1 MRVTVTLGL
10 LISGLFGCGLLLC
23 INSAL
28 ANPQVEQTQKPYVL
42 LVSIDGYRHDYTQ
55 LHKPTFITEFARN
68 AAQVTQFKPSF
79 PTVTFPNH
87 ITLVTGLYP
96 AHHGIVANRFYHQQ
110 LQQTYAMNI
119 KQAVT
124 DGRFYQGVP
133 LWSLAGQQGMKSA
146 TYFWPGSEAEIAG
159 QRPDYWLPYN
169 DDAPNNQRVEQVLQW
184 LNLPQDQRPQFVT
197 LYFSDVDTAG
207 HIHGPDSSQ
216 TRQAVNQVDQAI
228 GQLLAGIKALPF
240 SVNVIITSDHGMT
253 NVARF
258 PRMYTDKLF
267 DEAPALK
274 DKFSFNNDA
283 AFSLVTAIGDN
294 KQQDLDALALLANKV
309 PGLQFYR
316 RDDVPAN
323 LHFSDNLSIGDAVL
337 ISNQHYITSTDA
349 RAGVTGKHGYDA
361 NVISDMNTVL
371 YAQGPAFNQQH
382 IDHADNIHLYPLI
395 ADILGLTINEPIDG
409 ELTVLA
415 PLLAE

>member
-1 MRVTVTLGL
+1 MKVKRVIGL
-10 LISGLFGCGLLLC
+10 LFSGLWLNFGCTSPT
-23 INSAL
+23 INM
-28 ANPQVEQTQKPYVL
+28 TQADKPYVL
-42 LVSIDGYRHDYTQ
+42 LVSIDGYRHDYNQ
-55 LHKPTFITEFARN
+55 LHKPKYLTQFAQN
-68 AAQVTQFKPSF
+68 AAQVTYFKPSF
-79 PTVTFPNH
+79 PSVTFPNH
-87 ITLVTGLYP
+87 IILVTGLYP

-119 KQAVT
+119 KQSVT

-169 DDAPNNQRVEQVLQW
+169 DDASNNQRVEQVLQW
-184 LNLPQDQRPQFVT
+184 LNLPQAQRPQFVT

-207 HIHGPDSSQ
+207 HLYGPASDS
-216 TRQAVNQVDQAI
+216 THQAVTQVDHAI
-228 GQLLAGIKALPF
+228 GQLLDGINALPYQ
-240 SVNVIITSDHGMT
+240 VNVIITADHGMT
-253 NVARF
+253 NVEQF

-267 DEAPALK
+267 EEAPALK

-283 AFSLVTAIGDN
+283 AFSLITAIGDN
-294 KQQDLDALALLANKV
+294 KQQDLDALALLVNKV
-309 PGLQFYR
+309 PGLRFYR

-349 RAGVTGKHGYDA
+349 RVGVTGKHGYDA
-361 NVISDMNTVL
+361 DVISDMNTVL
-371 YAQGPAFNQQH
+371 YAKGPAFNQQQ
-382 IDHADNIHLYPLI
+382 IQFAENIHLYPLI
-395 ADILGLTINEPIDG
+395 AHILGLTINEPIDG
-409 ELTVLA
+409 QLTELA
-415 PLLAE
+415 PLLAQ